1 MEEVSEMNRN
11 NFQFSILLVDQV
23 TILAHRGYALL
34 TSLRFPVVPCKK
46 LQLIQQNHF
55 RGQEKEEKK
64 GGRSL
69 SASVWIRFK
78 GAPIY
83 SSQSLRLSLH
93 LTHHYDSSL

>member
-1 MEEVSEMNRN
+1 MEVSEMNRN

-64 GGRSL
+64 RMGDHFPPAVTPAFGF
-69 SASVWIRFK
+69 ASRERPFI
-78 GAPIY
+78 
-83 SSQSLRLSLH
+83 LH
-93 LTHHYDSSL
+93 KVSG

>member
-1 MEEVSEMNRN
+1 MNRY
-11 NFQFSILLVDQV
+11 FQFSILLVDQV

-64 GGRSL
+64 DECLHGCCYSKYSPGVTPAAGWCRKQKKCSL
-69 SASVWIRFK
+69 QHPMKRLAS
-78 GAPIY
+78 
-83 SSQSLRLSLH
+83 
-93 LTHHYDSSL
+93 

>member
-64 GGRSL
+64 GGDHFPPAFGF
-69 SASVWIRFK
+69 ASRERPFI
-78 GAPIY
+78 
-83 SSQSLRLSLH
+83 LH
-93 LTHHYDSSL
+93 KVSG